1 MLGLLMGAVD
11 LGVLA
16 GAVAAEAGGGLVEDL
31 ASRVTRRLV
40 TGATAGAIDALPD
53 VGVALFQGV
62 TKLVKQNA
70 KPTTTPSP
78 DEPVGLQKIIVGEME
93 HMGVTLV
100 STAELKALRAIA
112 TAAKGD
118 GDMAEALETLKQAR
132 PPQV

>member
-40 TGATAGAIDALPD
+40 TGAAAGAIDALPD

-62 TKLVKQNA
+62 TKLVKQN
-70 KPTTTPSP
+70 TTPTP
-78 DEPVGLQKIIVGEME
+78 PPPVEPAGLQKIIVGEME

-118 GDMAEALETLKQAR
+118 GDMVEALEALKQAR

>member
-40 TGATAGAIDALPD
+40 AGATAGAIDALPD

-70 KPTTTPSP
+70 NPTSTPSV
-78 DEPVGLQKIIVGEME
+78 EPVGLKKIIVGEME

-118 GDMAEALETLKQAR
+118 GDMAEALEALKQAR